1 MDKNIYI
8 FTYIYIYI
16 YIFIL
21 YIYIIDIYIY
31 ISATCCPHL
40 SVQNSFNN
48 FFHIVNYQSPIK
60 KKEQINIEIKQPRQ

>member
-8 FTYIYIYI
+8 FTYIYIY
-16 YIFIL
+16 L
-21 YIYIIDIYIY
+21 YYIYIY
-31 ISATCCPHL
+31 IYIYNGYIYILATCCPHL

-60 KKEQINIEIKQPRQ
+60 KKEQIKIEIKQPRQ

>member
-1 MDKNIYI
+1 ML
-8 FTYIYIYI
+8 YIYIYNR
-16 YIFIL
+16 
-21 YIYIIDIYIY
+21 YIY

-60 KKEQINIEIKQPRQ
+60 KKEQIKIEIKQPR